1 VTSADGPRA
10 SSIALSAFCKVNLC
24 LEITGRRD
32 DGYHDLATVFQTV
45 SLADGVMVEAHEEPG
60 ISVSVTDGGAPEGEA
75 NLCWQAAEAYQD
87 ECGWPGGVAVTLD
100 KRVPSGAGL
109 GGGSSDAAAVLR
121 GLAELDNSPPEQ
133 AALEEIARG
142 LGADVAFFLTGGT
155 AAATGRG
162 DQITS
167 LIDLPACRIVLI
179 RPDLEIST
187 AEAYSLLREEDFTD
201 GRRASEMADAIA
213 TGAAAEIPRY
223 VFNGFAGVLEE
234 RWPVLGELKQALCRQ
249 GAIAAEITG
258 SGSAVFGI
266 FDDHATALAA
276 GEALAERG
284 SWARLTEPVPC
295 GTLVA
300 E

>member
-1 VTSADGPRA
+1 MTAADGPRG
-10 SSIALSAFCKVNLC
+10 SSISLSAFCKVNLC

-32 DGYHDLATVFQTV
+32 DGYHDLATVFQSV
-45 SLADGVMVEAHEEPG
+45 SLADAVTIEAREEPG
-60 ISVSVTDGGAPEGEA
+60 LSVSVPDGGAPEGAA
-75 NLCWQAAEAYQD
+75 NLCWQAAEAYQA
-87 ECGWPGGVAVTLD
+87 ERGWPGGVAVTLD

-121 GLAELDNSPPEQ
+121 GLAELDRAPLSQ
-133 AALEEIARG
+133 SVLEEIARG
-142 LGADVAFFLTGGT
+142 LGADVPFFLTGGT
-155 AAATGRG
+155 AVATGRG

-167 LIDLPACRIVLI
+167 LPDLPACRILLV

-187 AEAYSLLREEDFTD
+187 AEAFGMLSESDFTD
-201 GRRASEMADAIA
+201 GERASSMADAIA
-213 TGAAAEIPRY
+213 AGAAGEIPAH
-223 VFNGFAGVLEE
+223 VFNGFSRVLEE
-234 RWPVLGELKQALCRQ
+234 RWPVLGELKRAMADH

-266 FDDHATALAA
+266 FDDHAAALAS

-284 SWARLTEPVPC
+284 HWARLTEPVPC
-295 GTLVA
+295 GTLMA

>member
-1 VTSADGPRA
+1 MGADGPRE

-45 SLADGVMVEAHEEPG
+45 SLADGVTVEAHEDAG
-60 ISVSVTDGGAPEGEA
+60 ISVSVPDGGAPEGEA
-75 NLCWQAAEAYQD
+75 NLCWQAAELYQK
-87 ECGWPGGVAVTLD
+87 ERGWPGGAAVTLD

-121 GLAELDNSPPEQ
+121 GLAELDQAPPGQ
-133 AALEEIARG
+133 ASLEEIAQG
-142 LGADVAFFLTGGT
+142 LGADVPFFLTGGT
-155 AAATGRG
+155 AVATGRG
-162 DQITS
+162 DMITS
-167 LIDLPACRIVLI
+167 LPDLPACRILVV

-187 AEAYSLLREEDFTD
+187 GEAYSLLREEDFTD

-213 TGAAAEIPRY
+213 AGAATEIPRH
-223 VFNGFAGVLEE
+223 VFNGFSRVLEE
-234 RWPVLGELKQALCRQ
+234 RWPVLGDLKQALLDR

-266 FDDHATALAA
+266 FDDHAVALAA
-276 GEALAERG
+276 GEAVAERG
-284 SWARLTEPVPC
+284 QWARLTEPVPC
-295 GTLVA
+295 GALMA